1 MGNGMKDKKSKSLF
15 WKVLIPFI
23 AAAIV
28 IMFIAIKIFHQ
39 SMENELEK
47 HLYSIMEEREEW
59 LLQLEEKAKLPLEEQ
74 NLQKTDMEELR
85 RLQQQR
91 YDTLEKL
98 DEEIGQVVITQY
110 VVTLAF
116 ILAYLIVVL
125 QIVSKR
131 IWRPFNKTLDIIE
144 EFSIDKGI
152 MPHFQKTN
160 IKEFVRLNNSLEKM
174 IRNSLSIYQSQKEF
188 TENAS
193 HELHTPL
200 AIMQSQLDMLIQRP
214 DLTEEQSEI
223 ISSIYSN
230 VSHLAR
236 LNNNLLLLAKI
247 ENQDQSADELVNAS
261 QLVEDILPNISI
273 MIEDDKLN
281 LNVNLQKN
289 CMLKANKILFVSL
302 LNNLLI
308 NAIRYNYPHG
318 SINLTLTNKN
328 MTICNT
334 GENLMLNTDTVF
346 RRFNKNQEVSKGHG
360 LGLSIVEKICKYHGW
375 NIEYEYENSH
385 HVFAVIFSH

>member
-1 MGNGMKDKKSKSLF
+1 MKDKKSKSLL

-28 IMFIAIKIFHQ
+28 IMFISIKVFHQ
-39 SMENELEK
+39 SMENELEN

-59 LLQLEEKAKLPLEEQ
+59 LLQLEENSKFPPEEQ
-74 NLQKTDMEELR
+74 SLQKIDTEELR
-85 RLQQQR
+85 RLQEQR
-91 YDTLEKL
+91 YNTLEKL

-110 VVTLAF
+110 VVTLVF

-131 IWRPFNKTLDIIE
+131 IWRPFNKTLDTIE
-144 EFSIDKGI
+144 RFSIDKGL

-160 IKEFVRLNNSLEKM
+160 VREFVRLNNSLEKM

-200 AIMQSQLDMLIQRP
+200 AIMQSQLDMLIQCP

-247 ENQDQSADELVNAS
+247 ENQPQTADELVNATE
-261 QLVEDILPNISI
+261 LVEDILPNILI
-273 MIEDDKLN
+273 MTEEDELN
-281 LNVNLQKN
+281 FHADIQKN
-289 CMLKANKILFVSL
+289 YMLKANKVLLVSL
-302 LNNLLI
+302 LNNLLV
-308 NAIRYNYPHG
+308 NAIRYNHPHG
-318 SINLTLTNKN
+318 SINLTLTGKN
-328 MTICNT
+328 LIVSNT
-334 GENLMLNTDTVF
+334 GKNLRLDTDTVF
-346 RRFNKNQEVSKGHG
+346 RRFHKNQEVSKGHG

-375 NIEYEYENSH
+375 SIEYKYEDNYH
-385 HVFAVIFSH
+385 TFIVTFN